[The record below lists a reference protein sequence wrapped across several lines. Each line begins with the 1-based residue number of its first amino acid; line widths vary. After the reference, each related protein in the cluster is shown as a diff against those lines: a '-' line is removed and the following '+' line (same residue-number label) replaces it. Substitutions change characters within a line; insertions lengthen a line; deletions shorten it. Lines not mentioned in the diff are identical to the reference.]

1 VRSTKSSRFHDM
13 LGAAA
18 RSGTLARI
26 AGVHDGLSTMIA
38 ERACMDGLWA
48 SGLGISTVNGLP
60 DAGLLTMTE
69 LAATVACIRRCSA
82 LPLIADCD
90 AGFGDVNVVQRMV
103 RLFEDAG
110 ADAVCIEDKQY
121 PKRNS
126 FLDDQVLEDVD
137 AFAYKIWAAKN
148 AQCSDDF
155 AVIAR
160 LESLIAGH
168 DVDEALQRAEAYLA
182 AGADALL
189 IHSKSADVE
198 EISEFVRRARAMSC
212 AQPIFVVPTTYYRAT
227 TETLAALGVTAAI
240 YANQLLRASMTAMVN
255 VLSVLERD
263 CCTTRIEPD
272 IASVHSVLDICGTQK
287 LLSTV
292 APRHQ
297 EDHAGRSGDSGD
309 DR

>member
-1 VRSTKSSRFHDM
+1 M
-13 LGAAA
+13 LLTAM
-18 RSGTLARI
+18 RSGTVARI
-26 AGVHDGLSTMIA
+26 AGVHDGLSTMVA

-69 LAATVACIRRCSA
+69 LAATAACIRRCSA

-90 AGFGDVNVVQRMV
+90 SGFGDVNVVQRMV

-148 AQCSDDF
+148 AQRSGDF
-155 AVIAR
+155 AVVAR

-168 DVDEALQRAEAYLA
+168 DVDDALQRAEAYLA

-198 EISEFVRRARAMSC
+198 EVGEFIRKARATGC
-212 AQPIFVVPTTYYRAT
+212 NRPIFVVPTTYYRAT
-227 TETLAALGVTAAI
+227 TATLAALGVTAAI

-272 IASVHSVLDICGTQK
+272 IASVHGILDVCGTGK

-292 APRHQ
+292 SPRRQ
-297 EDHAGRSGDSGD
+297 KDHAGLSGDLGD

>member
-1 VRSTKSSRFHDM
+1 VRSTKSSKFHDM
-13 LGAAA
+13 LRTAE
-18 RSGTLARI
+18 RSGSVARI

-69 LAATVACIRRCSA
+69 LAATAACIRRCSA

-103 RLFEDAG
+103 RLFEDSG

-126 FLDDQVLEDVD
+126 FLDDHVLEDVD
-137 AFAYKIWAAKN
+137 VFADKIWAAKS
-148 AQCSDDF
+148 AQRSDDF

-168 DVDEALQRAEAYLA
+168 PVDDALQRAEAYLA

-189 IHSKSADVE
+189 VHSKSADVDE
-198 EISEFVRRARAMSC
+198 VGEFVRRARTLGFTR
-212 AQPIFVVPTTYYRAT
+212 PIFVVPTTYYRT
-227 TETLAALGVTAAI
+227 TTATLAAIGVTAAI
-240 YANQLLRASMTAMVN
+240 YANQLLRASITAMVN

-263 CCTTRIEPD
+263 CCTTRIEGD
-272 IASVHSVLDICGTQK
+272 IASVHSVLDMCGTGK
-287 LLSTV
+287 LLNSV
-292 APRHQ
+292 GPRRQ
-297 EDHAGRSGDSGD
+297 EQRHGRIGETGDGG
-309 DR
+309 